1 VFGYKIGVWQDSINK
16 ENDEYL
22 VHFKYFEKCMS
33 DYGFKMIQFNSFESY
48 YKQKE
53 INQIIQREKKIS
65 FLNKAFVFEKIN
77 DVDPDLVYD
86 LNTKNVKEL
95 PKQYITSSKP
105 VRLKSKITFEKI

>member
-53 INQIIQREKKIS
+53 INQIIQRRKKNI
-65 FLNKAFVFEKIN
+65 LFE
-77 DVDPDLVYD
+77 
-86 LNTKNVKEL
+86 
-95 PKQYITSSKP
+95 
-105 VRLKSKITFEKI
+105 